1 MRRRT
6 AGISSAIVIAAVL
19 ALADNA
25 GASAQAGPVYPFAA
39 ATATTT
45 TATSVASTPG
55 TATPSTATPS
65 TAAPSAPSTAAAPA
79 PSTPGTA
86 FTPQLGTPA
95 PTGTASAEA
104 SQRPVVAA
112 IGDSIMDGH
121 NVGADQAWPVL
132 VSEANDWQLTNLS
145 IDGTGFVQLG
155 NDGNTFESQVVEAGE
170 MDATVVIISASSNDL
185 GQDPDTLAQATLATM
200 ASLRAQLPNAQ
211 IVALS
216 AFWGDT
222 APPPQLT
229 DIDNDLQNAAAAT
242 GATYIDIGQPLAGE
256 PDLMQSD
263 DVHPTA
269 QGLVHLAA
277 AIDADITQQRVV
289 G

>member
-1 MRRRT
+1 MRMRRRT

-19 ALADNA
+19 ALAGNA
-25 GASAQAGPVYPFAA
+25 GASAQPGPGHPVAA
-39 ATATTT
+39 AA
-45 TATSVASTPG
+45 VASTASTVG
-55 TATPSTATPS
+55 TASTAGTPGSATS
-65 TAAPSAPSTAAAPA
+65 TAPA

-86 FTPQLGTPA
+86 FTPEMSAPA
-95 PTGTASAEA
+95 PTVTAPAEV

-121 NVGADQAWPVL
+121 GVGADQAWPVL

-145 IDGTGFVQLG
+145 IDGTGFLQVG
-155 NDGNTFESQVVEAGE
+155 NDGNTFESQVIEAAE
-170 MDATVVIISASSNDL
+170 ADATVVIISASSNDL

-200 ASLRAQLPNAQ
+200 TSLRSELPNAQ
-211 IVALS
+211 IIALS

-222 APPPQLT
+222 DAPPQLS
-229 DIDNDLQNAAAAT
+229 DINTDLQNAAAAT
-242 GATYIDIGQPLAGE
+242 GATYIDIGQPLAGD

-263 DVHPTA
+263 DVHPTSDGLA
-269 QGLVHLAA
+269 QLAA
-277 AIDADITQQRVV
+277 SINAAITQQRVV